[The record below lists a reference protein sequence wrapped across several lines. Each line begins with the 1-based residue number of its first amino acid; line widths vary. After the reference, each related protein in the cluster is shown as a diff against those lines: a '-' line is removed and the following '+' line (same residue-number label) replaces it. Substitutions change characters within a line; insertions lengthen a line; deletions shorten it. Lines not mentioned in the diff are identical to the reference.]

1 MHRPLV
7 GLYPRRVLWD
17 NLHGRPEE
25 GPSAGGQSVESVDI
39 AIVGAGPAGLMAAA
53 VAASAGASVLLVE
66 AEQRTGGR
74 LGLQTQPLQGPAS
87 IYQGLNGVTLCRR
100 LTEDVV
106 SAGAKLLLGA
116 RAADIRHAEAS
127 WELALAADG
136 TERMHVSARA
146 VVLAVGSWE
155 PWLDF
160 PGSRL
165 PGVMLSGNAQAMLNV
180 KGVLPGRRVLMVGS
194 DNAGLLIAANLRDA
208 GAEIVAVVDESP
220 AVLGREVN
228 LAPLRDAGVPVYT
241 SSRIIAAEGSDRVR
255 AVAIARVDEHR
266 ATVPGTEVRLEV
278 DTVCLAGPRVPESA
292 LARLAGCPL
301 LELEALGGPVPVHDR
316 RMATP
321 LAGLYICGDAS
332 GVENGAVA
340 LESGRLA
347 GLWAARWLG
356 REHPQAAALER
367 LARGRLAY
375 LRRGRRGLLRRQAIA
390 ALARAAPPAREP

>member
-1 MHRPLV
+1 M
-7 GLYPRRVLWD
+7 
-17 NLHGRPEE
+17 E
-25 GPSAGGQSVESVDI
+25 SADVAV
-39 AIVGAGPAGLMAAA
+39 VGAGPAGLMAAA
-53 VAASAGASVLLVE
+53 VAASAGASVMLVE

-87 IYQGLNGVTLCRR
+87 IYQGLSGVTLCRR

-106 SAGAKLLLGA
+106 SAGAKLLLGT
-116 RAADIRHAEAS
+116 RAADIRRAQGA
-127 WELALAADG
+127 WELALAAGG
-136 TERMHVSARA
+136 TGGKKGRVTARA
-146 VVLAVGSWE
+146 VILAVGSWE

-165 PGVMLSGNAQAMLNV
+165 PGVMLSGDAQAMLNV
-180 KGVLPGRRVLMVGS
+180 GGVLPGRRVLMVGS

-208 GAEIVAVVDESP
+208 GARVVAVVEESP
-220 AVLGREVN
+220 AVLGREIN

-241 SSRIIAAEGSDRVR
+241 SSRVVAAEGSDRVR

-266 ATVPGTEVRLEV
+266 ARVPGTEVRLEV

-292 LARLAGCPL
+292 LASRAGCPL

-321 LAGLYICGDAS
+321 LAGLYVCGDAA

-356 REHPQAAALER
+356 REHPQAAAFER

-375 LRRGRRGLLRRQAIA
+375 LRRGRRGLLRRQARALLAKA
-390 ALARAAPPAREP
+390 AT